1 MTPLVP
7 LTTTSGG
14 ELHAA
19 PDAITAVWQIATY
32 TPPTVRSSFPGRPD
46 VVPSPAAHGFQTRVE
61 VGNGGGTFSVVQ
73 TPAEVL
79 AAREA
84 AYRRRPGRIWRKVRR
99 VFAERSAA

>member
-1 MTPLVP
+1 MTTLVA

-19 PDAITAVWQIATY
+19 PEAITAVWQITTY
-32 TPPTVRSSFPGRPD
+32 TPPSNGRFPGMPE
-46 VVPSPAAHGFQTRVE
+46 PSPASHGFQTRVE

-79 AAREA
+79 EAREA
-84 AYRRRPGRIWRKVRR
+84 AFRRGRPRIWRKVRR